1 MGPDRTT
8 MLLIPNMR
16 RVPLRAIATATP
28 ASRLDRRLDRRPDR
42 RLGGPLLAVAVAI
55 CLNTAAVWPGVTQTG
70 RSQAPQVQ
78 APQTQATEAPSQPA
92 PDQPTPPSRPGFVD
106 EIQKL
111 LPAPSWPSIGSPQET
126 IESLNRRAK
135 DAGDNLS
142 RLSKQEVVSG
152 RVKCPLAVNGAPDCK
167 SAANRLCVDAGFKEG
182 RSIDSDS
189 AEDCPASVLLSDKTP
204 PAPAEC
210 RVENFV
216 IRALCQR

>member
-1 MGPDRTT
+1 MHATGK
-8 MLLIPNMR
+8 
-16 RVPLRAIATATP
+16 LRQRPSRMPSAIA
-28 ASRLDRRLDRRPDR
+28 
-42 RLGGPLLAVAVAI
+42 VA
-55 CLNTAAVWPGVTQTG
+55 TG
-70 RSQAPQVQ
+70 RSLRLLLALVGAVGLNAIMAWPGSTQTTRLQPSQAQAQPAPQ
-78 APQTQATEAPSQPA
+78 AQATEQLAPSQPA
-92 PDQPTPPSRPGFVD
+92 PDQPLPSRRPGFVD

-111 LPAPSWPSIGSPQET
+111 LPAPLWPSIGSPRET
-126 IESLNRRAK
+126 IEDLNRRAR

-152 RVKCPLAVNGAPDCK
+152 RVKCPLAANGAPDCK
-167 SAANRLCVDAGFKEG
+167 SAANRLCTDNGFKEG

-189 AEDCPASVLLSDKTP
+189 AEDCPASVILSDKSP